1 MVGFVKT
8 ILTIYLML
16 VRPMNTLRSNIGSIL
31 NNASIAIF
39 ASIIAF
45 HVPNFDENRNKIT
58 STQLSTSYF
67 FIFLIPYDQIL
78 SLLSYC
84 YKKWGKHLNCCKEDT
99 DYRKLKEF
107 ENRLINNSSSN
118 MSRST
123 L

>member
-1 MVGFVKT
+1 MVAFVKT
-8 ILTIYLML
+8 ILTIYLIL

-45 HVPNFDENRNKIT
+45 HVPTFDKDGYIT

-78 SLLSYC
+78 SVLSYC
-84 YKKWGKHLNCCKEDT
+84 YERWGKHLNCCKEDT